1 MSGAMIVNGMMNIF
15 PCATIVDCPGSKHFS
30 VLMEKGGT
38 TMIDREKIIK
48 AVDEAFN
55 MYESEYGGTS
65 FFDEKEWA
73 ENKRDA
79 LFLLK
84 EQEAVV
90 RCKDC
95 KHYRKD
101 TCSAGAGIAFPPPED
116 WFCADGEKR

>member
-1 MSGAMIVNGMMNIF
+1 
-15 PCATIVDCPGSKHFS
+15 
-30 VLMEKGGT
+30 
-38 TMIDREKIIK
+38 MIDREKIIK

-84 EQEAVV
+84 EQESEAKWIYGEDKTGV
-90 RCKDC
+90 DGW
-95 KHYRKD
+95 Y
-101 TCSAGAGIAFPPPED
+101 CSKATLS
-116 WFCADGEKR
+116 

>member
-1 MSGAMIVNGMMNIF
+1 
-15 PCATIVDCPGSKHFS
+15 
-30 VLMEKGGT
+30 
-38 TMIDREKIIK
+38 MIDREKVIR
-48 AVDEAFN
+48 AVDEAVN

-65 FFDEKEWA
+65 YFDEKEWA

-95 KHYRKD
+95 IYLNVDTGICIVGIPHGHKD
-101 TCSAGAGIAFPPPED
+101 TFYCSYG
-116 WFCADGEKR
+116 RRR

>member
-1 MSGAMIVNGMMNIF
+1 MGI
-15 PCATIVDCPGSKHFS
+15 GS
-30 VLMEKGGT
+30 VVTGKGGMT
-38 TMIDREKIIK
+38 IIDREKIIK

-84 EQEAVV
+84 EQEPALPMWSQGKAY
-90 RCKDC
+90 CGKC
-95 KHYRKD
+95 GQSLPRK
-101 TCSAGAGIAFPPPED
+101 SAD
-116 WFCADGEKR
+116 R